1 MKPDLLS
8 FSPFRLDTTNQVLWQ
23 GLRSIALTPKAFV
36 VLRYLMERQGR
47 LVTKEELLNAAWPG
61 IYVSDAALKVC
72 IRRIRQALG
81 DVQHPPQY
89 IETVHWR
96 GYRFI
101 GDIELFEPNRNK
113 EETGDWRLEA
123 SPPSPPVSDFK
134 PLASNGTASF
144 SPPVSGPQPLASSLV
159 GREAEMVQ
167 LDGWLEKALQG
178 ERQIIFV
185 TGEPGIGKTAIV
197 ETFLTRA
204 ATRGDVWTARGQ
216 CVAHYGTGEA
226 YLPMLE
232 ALERLCRAPGHE
244 RLTALLNRHAPRW
257 LAQMPELLGAGD
269 RKRLRRELQGGTRER
284 MLREMAEAVEA
295 LTDEMPLIL
304 VLEDLYWS
312 DYATLDLLSFL
323 AQRREP
329 ARLLIVGTYR
339 PAEVTVGGHPLK
351 TLKHELQAHGQCA
364 ELPLSLLTEDAV
376 AAYVTTRFPE
386 LPVTAALTR
395 LIHHRTDGNPLFMVS
410 VVDYLVRQGFIVR
423 QGQGWRLAGELNEIQ
438 IEVPS
443 SIQQV
448 IETQIDRLKP
458 EEQRLLEVASV
469 AGVEFSAAAAAAGL
483 EAEIMDVEELCA
495 GLARHGQFLR
505 AQGVSEWP
513 DGTVAARYEF
523 IHALYQQVWYER
535 VTAGRRMRLHQRI
548 GERGERAYGNQVS
561 EIAAELAVHFEY
573 GRDHHRAVQYCQQA
587 AKNAVRLCAYHE
599 AITHLTK
606 GLELLKTLPDFP
618 ERLQQEISLQISLG
632 LSLVA
637 TKGYAFSE
645 VEKSY
650 TRALE
655 LCQHVEAA
663 PQQYW
668 ALWGLQGFYYVRA
681 ELQQA
686 RTLGEQLFA
695 LAQRLEDEGLLG
707 VAHFVL
713 GATLFSLGELP
724 AARDHLEQAL
734 ALCNAQRHG
743 RLRAICLAFTGRV
756 LWTLGYP
763 DQALQRNLEARALAR
778 ELGHPL
784 ASVVTSCLAALLRI
798 VRGEVPEAQQRAE
811 ETMKLSVERG
821 FPHWEAQAMAIR
833 GWALAQQGQ
842 EEEGIAQIHEGIRA
856 YQETGAQLG
865 RSMLLGL
872 LAQTYRNMG
881 RLEEGLTLAEE
892 ALALARAT
900 GQQAQEVWLSWLKGE
915 FLLEYHSPKVKRTTA
930 DSRSSQGNCQT
941 EAEAHFQHAL
951 DLARRQQ
958 AKSLELQVVIRL
970 SRLWQQ
976 QGKKAQARQM
986 LTEIYSWFTEG
997 FDTVDLRE
1005 ARTLLEE
1012 LRS

>member
-1 MKPDLLS
+1 M
-8 FSPFRLDTTNQVLWQ
+8 
-23 GLRSIALTPKAFV
+23 
-36 VLRYLMERQGR
+36 
-47 LVTKEELLNAAWPG
+47 
-61 IYVSDAALKVC
+61 
-72 IRRIRQALG
+72 
-81 DVQHPPQY
+81 
-89 IETVHWR
+89 
-96 GYRFI
+96 
-101 GDIELFEPNRNK
+101 
-113 EETGDWRLEA
+113 
-123 SPPSPPVSDFK
+123 
-134 PLASNGTASF
+134 
-144 SPPVSGPQPLASSLV
+144 
-159 GREAEMVQ
+159 GREAEMAQ
-167 LDGWLEKALQG
+167 LDGWLEKATQG

-185 TGEPGIGKTAIV
+185 TGEPGIGKTAVV
-197 ETFLTRA
+197 EAFLARV
-204 ATRGDVWTARGQ
+204 ATQGDVLTARGQ

-226 YLPMLE
+226 YLPVLE
-232 ALERLCRAPGHE
+232 ALERLCRVPGHE
-244 RLTALLNRHAPRW
+244 RLITLLNRHAPRW
-257 LAQMPELLGAGD
+257 LAQMPELLSAGD
-269 RKRLRRELQGGTRER
+269 RKRLRRELQDGTRER

-295 LTDEMPLIL
+295 ITDEMPLIL

-312 DYATLDLLSFL
+312 DFATLDLLAFL

-329 ARLLIVGTYR
+329 ARLLIMGTYR
-339 PAEVTVGGHPLK
+339 PAEVTVGSHPLR

-376 AAYVTTRFPE
+376 VAYVTARFPE
-386 LPVTAALTR
+386 LPLPAALTSF
-395 LIHHRTDGNPLFMVS
+395 IHRRTDGNPLFMVS

-423 QGQGWRLAGELNEIQ
+423 QGQGWQLEGDLNEIQ
-438 IEVPS
+438 IEVPK

-448 IETQIDRLKP
+448 IETQVDRLKP

-469 AGVEFSAAAAAAGL
+469 AGVEFSAAAVAAGL
-483 EAEIMDVEELCA
+483 EAEVADVEELCA

-535 VTAGRRMRLHQRI
+535 VTVGRRMRLHQRI
-548 GERGERAYGNQVS
+548 GERGELAYGTQVS
-561 EIAAELAVHFEY
+561 EIAAELAVHFEH
-573 GRDHHRAVQYCQQA
+573 GRDCRRAVHYRDQA
-587 AKNAVRLCAYHE
+587 AKNAVELCAYHE
-599 AITHLTK
+599 ALAHLTK
-606 GLELLKTLPDFP
+606 GLELLKTLPDTP

-645 VEKSY
+645 VEKIY
-650 TRALE
+650 ARALE
-655 LCQHVEAA
+655 LCQHMEAA

-681 ELQQA
+681 ELQRA
-686 RTLGEQLFA
+686 HALGEQLFE
-695 LAQRLEDEGLLG
+695 LAQRLEDAGLLG

-713 GATLFSLGELP
+713 GATLFSLGELL
-724 AARDHLEQAL
+724 AAREHLEQAL

-763 DQALQRNLEARALAR
+763 DQAVQRNLEARALAR

-798 VRGEVPEAQQRAE
+798 VRGEVTEAQERAE

-833 GWALAQQGQ
+833 GWALAQQGR
-842 EEEGIAQIHEGIRA
+842 EEEGIAQIREGINA

-865 RSMLLGL
+865 RTMLLGL
-872 LAQTYRNMG
+872 LAQAYRNTG
-881 RLEEGLTLAEE
+881 RLEEGLAVAEE

-915 FLLEYHSPKVKRTTA
+915 FLLEAHAQGVKPKTS
-930 DSRSSQGNCQT
+930 DSRPPQEDCQA

-951 DLARRQQ
+951 HLARRQR
-958 AKSLELQVVIRL
+958 AKILELRVVTRL
-970 SRLWQQ
+970 GRLWQQ
-976 QGKKAQARQM
+976 QGKKAKARQM

-1005 ARTLLEE
+1005 ARALLEE
-1012 LRS
+1012 LRN